1 MQCHTRMI
9 VNEQSASLGIARQCD
24 QQRISA
30 EKDKES
36 SGHVD
41 VWSWWS
47 VETPVAMG
55 TANVSSLRLVLEAG
69 LSLFGI
75 QKPLDF
81 LEIVINR
88 P

>member
-1 MQCHTRMI
+1 M
-9 VNEQSASLGIARQCD
+9 GISRQCD

-30 EKDKES
+30 EKDKDS

-41 VWSWWS
+41 VRSWWS
-47 VETPVAMG
+47 IETPVPME
-55 TANVSSLRLVLEAG
+55 TTHVSFLFLVCEAG
-69 LSLFGI
+69 LALFGI
-75 QKPLDF
+75 KKPLDF

>member
-1 MQCHTRMI
+1 M
-9 VNEQSASLGIARQCD
+9 GIARQCD

-30 EKDKES
+30 EKDKDS

-47 VETPVAMG
+47 TKTPMAMK
-55 TANVSSLRLVLEAG
+55 TAHVSSFCLVLEAG
-69 LSLFGI
+69 LALFGVK
-75 QKPLDF
+75 KPLDF

>member
-1 MQCHTRMI
+1 MI

-41 VWSWWS
+41 VRSWWS

-55 TANVSSLRLVLEAG
+55 TAHVSSFRLVLEAG
-69 LSLFGI
+69 LALFGI
-75 QKPLDF
+75 KKPLDF